1 LATGKAAGKEARTR
15 EPGGP
20 PPQAGNGAPRP
31 VDLLVTGATVVAFDD
46 AGTVIADGAIA
57 VEGNRIA
64 WIGSAREARTRFRA
78 VTVLDAIGQV
88 AMPGLTDCH
97 FHTAQQFLR
106 GKLVQL
112 SRTQTLK
119 MPPWRNYYLPYEAM
133 LGEEDIR
140 QSGLCAYLAMV
151 SVGTTC
157 FLEAGGPHP
166 DAMGEAADAVGIRG
180 VVAYSTIDADDSV
193 PPSMR
198 MTTRDALRR
207 TESLVKR
214 WSKHPRVR
222 AWPALRQIMVC
233 TERLQVEMAALAVEH
248 GVKLHTHLAEGA
260 YEIDY
265 ALARWGQR
273 PAEYLDSLGVLG
285 PHLLAAHSV
294 LLSVEEMELYV
305 ARKVAV
311 AHCAF
316 NNYHVGVPRLLEM
329 IRRGVPVGF
338 GTDGA
343 GSWGPLDLFQ
353 VAHAARIGQQLVH
366 GTPNHYRGVVSS
378 EELLAVA
385 VRGGVRLAG
394 LGDEAGQLAPGRLAD
409 FILVDAGTP
418 DQYPNHDPMFTL
430 ASASTGANVRSVV
443 IDGRV
448 VMRERVF
455 LTIDEDEVRAG
466 LDRHLPA
473 LMKRFDAA
481 VG

>member
-1 LATGKAAGKEARTR
+1 MAASKRTPAAAAKTAAGVPA
-15 EPGGP
+15 
-20 PPQAGNGAPRP
+20 GAPRP
-31 VDLLVTGATVVAFDD
+31 VDLLVTGATVVTFDD
-46 AGTVIADGAIA
+46 AGSVVEDGAIA

-64 WIGSAREARTRFRA
+64 WIGSTREARKRFSA
-78 VTVLDAIGQV
+78 KTLIDAGGQL

-112 SRTQTLK
+112 SRSRTLK

-133 LGEEDIR
+133 LDPEDIR
-140 QSGLCAYLAMV
+140 QSGLCAYMAMV

-198 MTTRDALRR
+198 MSTREALRR

-214 WSKHPRVR
+214 WAKHPRVR

-233 TERLQVEMAALAVEH
+233 TERLQVEMAALAVAH

-265 ALARWGQR
+265 ALARWGKR
-273 PAEYLDSLGVLG
+273 PADYLDGLGVLG

-294 LLSVEEMELYV
+294 LLSVEEMERYV
-305 ARKVAV
+305 ERKVSV

-316 NNYHVGVPRLLEM
+316 NNYHVGIPRLLEM

-343 GSWGPLDLFQ
+343 GAWGPLDVFQ
-353 VAHAARIGQQLVH
+353 VVHAARIGQQLVH

-378 EELLAVA
+378 EELLGVA
-385 VRGGVRLAG
+385 VRGGAALAG
-394 LGDEAGQLAPGRLAD
+394 LGEDGGRLAAGRLAD
-409 FILVDAGTP
+409 FILVEADRH
-418 DQYPNHDPMFTL
+418 DQYPNHDPLFTL
-430 ASASTGANVRSVV
+430 ASTSTGSNVRSVV
-443 IDGRV
+443 IDGRL
-448 VMRERVF
+448 VMRDREF
-455 LTIDEDEVRAG
+455 LTIDAAAARAG
-466 LDRHLPA
+466 LDRHVPA

-481 VG
+481 IR